1 MFTPEALPLSLAEA
15 RARACRRCAKLWR
28 KRIHGSVRGAR
39 RWICGR
45 CTLSPLL
52 HAVAGTIPSPDL
64 SEWMVQSND
73 DLEGRTPQECIE
85 AGDFDAVFRALWMQA
100 SPGPVS

>member
-1 MFTPEALPLSLAEA
+1 
-15 RARACRRCAKLWR
+15 
-28 KRIHGSVRGAR
+28 
-39 RWICGR
+39 
-45 CTLSPLL
+45 LL

-64 SEWMVQSND
+64 SGWMVQSNE